1 MDDHVAEE
9 DAVKE
14 LGPVGS
20 HMLKHINYSAVTF
33 TNRFEYRCPA
43 GKISLGIVGVDCLV
57 HSTKLIRLVAW
68 HLWGEI
74 TLNICNG
81 TLFWSISLSFP
92 ILLIWLA
99 VHAIMVFLFFVVG
112 FLKNSAV
119 SIFHKLTQLEK
130 PSCQQMMP
138 TPQKPKQNH
147 KEMVNV
153 NIDYSVHRGKA
164 KVFHWQARAILTR
177 LAKEGKLGQRRHVSA
192 FVTSKEQNC
201 CFMFHLHRI

>member
-20 HMLKHINYSAVTF
+20 HMLKHINYSAVIF
-33 TNRFEYRCPA
+33 THGFEYRRPA
-43 GKISLGIVGVDCLV
+43 GEISLGIVGVDCLV
-57 HSTKLIRLVAW
+57 HSAKLIRLVAW

-81 TLFWSISLSFP
+81 MSIRFYPCHFLYCSYGLPSMQSWFSF
-92 ILLIWLA
+92 L
-99 VHAIMVFLFFVVG
+99 FVVG

-119 SIFHKLTQLEK
+119 SIFYKLEK
-130 PSCQQMMP
+130 LSCQQIMP

-147 KEMVNV
+147 KEM
-153 NIDYSVHRGKA
+153 
-164 KVFHWQARAILTR
+164 
-177 LAKEGKLGQRRHVSA
+177 
-192 FVTSKEQNC
+192 
-201 CFMFHLHRI
+201 